1 MFTPTPTMFKLIR
14 SHADTPIVAIRYHE
28 GEPLAPV
35 ELAEGTR
42 LELIDEDDP
51 RESPLPDV
59 YPRMHGLVPLTPGAY
74 ELPPDCYPCL
84 VYGAKPAPPV
94 GVN

>member
-14 SHADTPIVAIRYHE
+14 AHEDRPIIAIRYHE

-42 LELIDEDDP
+42 LEVIDEDDP

-59 YPRMHGLVPLTPGAY
+59 YPRMHEGLALTPGAF
-74 ELPPDCYPCL
+74 ELPPDRYPCL
-84 VYGAKPAPPV
+84 VYGAKAAPPV
-94 GVN
+94 GLN

>member
-1 MFTPTPTMFKLIR
+1 MTPPTAMMFRLLKA
-14 SHADTPIVAIRYHE
+14 HAGRAVVAVRYHE
-28 GEPLAPV
+28 GEPLPPV

-42 LELIDEDDP
+42 LEMLDEDDP

-59 YPRMHGLVPLTPGAY
+59 YPRMHEGLTLTGAF
-74 ELPPDCYPCL
+74 ELPSERYPCL
-84 VYGAKPAPPV
+84 IYGARPAPPV